1 MQKYKNTA
9 SYENLLAKSLA
20 DNRKVRTFASA
31 IKHWSLRLSVRTR
44 DFHSLKSSS
53 TLLGT
58 TNKNKRRNKDGKS
71 QIIIEE
77 NPSGQ
82 G

>member
-9 SYENLLAKSLA
+9 SYENLFAKVWLIEI
-20 DNRKVRTFASA
+20 NGLPLHPQNQR
-31 IKHWSLRLSVRTR
+31 WSLRLSVRTR

-58 TNKNKRRNKDGKS
+58 TSKIKEENKDGKS

>member
-1 MQKYKNTA
+1 MIKLYERYHEIV
-9 SYENLLAKSLA
+9 SYVLNNYLCTS
-20 DNRKVRTFASA
+20 NS
-31 IKHWSLRLSVRTR
+31 IWSIRLSVRTR

-58 TNKNKRRNKDGKS
+58 TSKIKEENKDGKS

>member
-1 MQKYKNTA
+1 MGYLCTRKI
-9 SYENLLAKSLA
+9 SYGPF
-20 DNRKVRTFASA
+20 VY
-31 IKHWSLRLSVRTR
+31 RLGREI
-44 DFHSLKSSS
+44 FIKSSS

-58 TNKNKRRNKDGKS
+58 TSKIKEENKDGKS